1 MENEEQIVKK
11 KIFKVSQNLMFLS
24 FLLKKTTVQWSP
36 GSKFVFKHFENLSML
51 YGWKPQNL
59 QERDFDTNLK
69 GLHGNN

>member
-1 MENEEQIVKK
+1 
-11 KIFKVSQNLMFLS
+11 MFLS